1 MNEDTI
7 GTIEVDGVEY
17 DVDWPFGIDPKTAA
31 EHYGD
36 MADAVLEL
44 LGGTRK

>member
-1 MNEDTI
+1 MTVTREDVIWAMAKSDFMN
-7 GTIEVDGVEY
+7 
-17 DVDWPFGIDPKTAA
+17 WPFGIDPKTAA

-44 LGGTRK
+44 LEGTKK